1 MTDNRPFKLKANEDY
16 TKELL
21 SKGIIKTPED
31 NYCATGSDGWTS
43 FEDAHVFHPGKF
55 PSVVPG
61 FTRLNFIGKLYEKV
75 YLDEPLQNQEEKGV
89 DVDITG
95 DISNEYYNLSRKK
108 YELNN
113 QEKKVLN
120 VGNINDPN
128 NDYFK
133 LSPDKKELFK
143 VTECKFIMKAQN
155 KHAQDLISYGMTI
168 PGEIFVY
175 VPSPDKPIDDSN
187 PLCFVSEDKASEFS
201 SWPEGVSRACFFPVY
216 NWVSLQLPGIMA
228 CSEVV
233 CTISQPSLDEPSED
247 KSEERFSESNIKSL
261 DKYLLDLQSD
271 MLHLSEAIVA
281 ALECLRESS
290 EENNDIFI
298 KAYNKYRSKRG
309 QTVLGEE

>member
-1 MTDNRPFKLKANEDY
+1 MTDTRRQLVGATDY
-16 TKELL
+16 SYPDGPTRYIFE
-21 SKGIIKTPED
+21 
-31 NYCATGSDGWTS
+31 TGY
-43 FEDAHVFHPGKF
+43 F
-55 PSVVPG
+55 
-61 FTRLNFIGKLYEKV
+61 
-75 YLDEPLQNQEEKGV
+75 DEPLQNQEEKVIDLG
-89 DVDITG
+89 
-95 DISNEYYNLSRKK
+95 
-108 YELNN
+108 
-113 QEKKVLN
+113 
-120 VGNINDPN
+120 
-128 NDYFK
+128 
-133 LSPDKKELFK
+133 
-143 VTECKFIMKAQN
+143 KFIIQAQP
-155 KHAQDLISYGMTI
+155 KHADDLIGYGMTI

-175 VPSPDKPIDDSN
+175 VPSPDKPIDDDN

-201 SWPEGVSRACFFPVY
+201 SWPEGVSRTCFFPVY

-233 CTISQPSLDEPSED
+233 CTISQPSLDEPSGD
-247 KSEERFSESNIKSL
+247 KVHTQLPEQQFEREFVRRLYRVSAQYPAFGCTETTSDVTGCNDPSLDEPSLEEPSLDSSKEINIKSL